1 MSLSGCEAISGG
13 WRVLTQRQESPA
25 QSPRQHQTLKQGRP
39 GGQGRRPDI
48 QAWQPGW
55 LCPLQGHPWC
65 LLTPTWARP
74 AQTTRPGLF
83 LRATVIL
90 RTSQE
95 G

>member
-39 GGQGRRPDI
+39 GGHGRRPDI

-55 LCPLQGHPWC
+55 LAEREPEAPAGSTEHPCLHPQFQGRTGP
-65 LLTPTWARP
+65 PTNWRD
-74 AQTTRPGLF
+74 R
-83 LRATVIL
+83 
-90 RTSQE
+90 QE
-95 G
+95 VR